1 MKKTVLFLST
11 ILIISLTVIY
21 GCKDEVKDNDLIQ
34 GKWMPD
40 PILKDTLAS
49 PCQKRSYI
57 EFTDYVLEDDK
68 RLQIKYHACLG
79 EEEFEGE
86 NGTETRTIPAFSE
99 KIGYYKISGDTLKIK
114 SMNNITTVY
123 SIKYITS
130 DSMRLSSTDK
140 DGFSRDTIYRR
151 FKN

>member
-11 ILIISLTVIY
+11 ILIISLAVLF
-21 GCKDEVKDNDLIQ
+21 GCKDEVKDNDMIQ
-34 GKWMPD
+34 GKWIPD
-40 PILKDTLAS
+40 PILKDTLLS
-49 PCQKRSYI
+49 DCQKKSYI

-68 RLQIKYHACLG
+68 RLRLQYHACIG
-79 EEEFEGE
+79 EETFEGE
-86 NGTETRTIPAFSE
+86 NGTETRTVPAYSE
-99 KIGYYKISGDTLKIK
+99 TTGYYTISGDTLRVKN
-114 SMNNITTVY
+114 MNNITTVY

-140 DGFSRDTIYRR
+140 DGFLRDTIYRR

>member
-11 ILIISLTVIY
+11 ILIFSFAIIY
-21 GCKDEVKDNDLIQ
+21 GCKEEVKDNDLIQ

-40 PILKDTLAS
+40 PILNDTLAS
-49 PCQKRSYI
+49 PCEKSSYI
-57 EFTDYVLEDDK
+57 EFSDYVLEDDK
-68 RLQIKYHACLG
+68 RLQLKYHACLG
-79 EEEFEGE
+79 VEEFEGE
-86 NGTETRTIPAFSE
+86 NGTETRTVPAYSE
-99 KIGYYKISGDTLKIK
+99 TTGYYTISGDTLRVKN
-114 SMNNITTVY
+114 MNNITTVY

-140 DGFSRDTIYRR
+140 DGFLRDTIYRR